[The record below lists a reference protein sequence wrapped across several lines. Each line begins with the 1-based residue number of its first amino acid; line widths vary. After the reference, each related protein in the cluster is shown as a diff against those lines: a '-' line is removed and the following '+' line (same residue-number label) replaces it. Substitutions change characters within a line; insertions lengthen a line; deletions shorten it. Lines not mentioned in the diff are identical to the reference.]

1 MSDSIFDDTF
11 DETFQNLIDSIMSCT
26 INSQKNIALS
36 NCNEFPTLL
45 SGMFETPDNFVIP
58 LATAQSPTLLK
69 AFLQAA
75 MLAPIGSR
83 IYWWPDFDT
92 VTDEQEATTYQT
104 GPLGIR
110 ETNPGRYQWLFGIS
124 QNLCLHKAM
133 FTHKKRKGGVML
145 LDFDGNLLATF
156 NSTGDVKCLSIAL
169 LNPEKLKISDGAV
182 ATESPIKLAL
192 RRHKEIDLNGAMVDV
207 SSFLDELIRLADVT
221 VTITNAT
228 TTILTVSVKQT
239 CDSTPVIGLVI
250 GDFVAKTT
258 AGAAQVPTSFL
269 DNGDGTYTLTK
280 STNWATGTLTLL
292 PPATLSLK
300 GYEANTTAIV

>member
-11 DETFQNLIDSIMSCT
+11 DESFQNLIDSIMSCT
-26 INSQKNIALS
+26 INTQKNIALS

-69 AFLQAA
+69 AYLQAA

-110 ETNPGRYQWLFGIS
+110 ETNPGRYQWLFGIT

-133 FTHKKRKGGVML
+133 FTHKKRKGGVLL
-145 LDFDGNLLATF
+145 LDFDGNMIASF
-156 NSTGDVKCLSIAL
+156 NSAGDVKALSIAL
-169 LNPEKLKISDGAV
+169 LNPEKLKISDGSV

-192 RRHKEIDLNGAMVDV
+192 RRHKELDLTGAMIDV
-207 SSFLDELIRLADVT
+207 SSFLDELVRLTDVT

-228 TTILTVSVKQT
+228 TTVLTVSVKQS
-239 CDSTPVIGLVI
+239 CDSTPVIGLI
-250 GDFVAKTT
+250 TTDFVAKVT
-258 AGAAQVPTSFL
+258 AGTVQTQTSFA

-280 STNWATGTLTLL
+280 STNWATGTLTLK
-292 PPATLSLK
+292 PAATLSLT
-300 GYEANTTAIV
+300 GYEANTAAIA